1 MFVVFWV
8 SVTFTVRFELQ
19 QMKKKKNIY
28 IYKVNCKNGCVN
40 TVWEVI
46 TELGRVYSQ
55 ASVNATARCWT
66 RDNQKVVSTQRK
78 SEVQREVG

>member
-19 QMKKKKNIY
+19 QIKKKIY
-28 IYKVNCKNGCVN
+28 IYNVKCKNGCVN

>member
-19 QMKKKKNIY
+19 QIKKKKKIY
-28 IYKVNCKNGCVN
+28 NVKCKNGCVN